1 MGKKQF
7 LRELNRKLRTL
18 EKSERRRYLDDYEEM
33 IADMVE
39 GGLTEE
45 EAVSRLGSPE
55 KIGETLLENTE
66 PESRRRID
74 VPGTLLAALSLVLTA
89 VSVWRYL
96 TIRSIFGTFAGL
108 SEQSVSVIGGAAP
121 LSTAPDLS
129 GFRCPGF
136 HMIPHPRISGSGAGQ
151 IPCRRPPAC
160 PGRGWCRPVGACR
173 G

>member
-55 KIGETLLENTE
+55 KIGETLLENTK

-74 VPGTLLAALSLVLTA
+74 VPGTLLAALSLVLTV

-108 SEQSVSVIGGAAP
+108 SEQSVSVIGGADGPTSIFVAGKVSQP
-121 LSTAPDLS
+121 LGLYAVTACLILVTV
-129 GFRCPGF
+129 FYFVKKYRK
-136 HMIPHPRISGSGAGQ
+136 
-151 IPCRRPPAC
+151 
-160 PGRGWCRPVGACR
+160 
-173 G
+173 